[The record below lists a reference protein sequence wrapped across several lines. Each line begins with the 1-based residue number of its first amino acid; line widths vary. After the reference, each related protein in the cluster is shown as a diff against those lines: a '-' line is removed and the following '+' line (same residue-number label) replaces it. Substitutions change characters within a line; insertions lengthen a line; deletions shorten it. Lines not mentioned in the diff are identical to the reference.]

1 MAATMQLGAIN
12 KEGLAQIFVSIQDR
26 KSKTHIRQA
35 TGLYINAGIW
45 EKRNDEKALDKLS
58 KNEEVMRVLNSATEI
73 RRTIDGLFKNGT
85 VLNANEV
92 RELVREIVYREE
104 LEKERLEKEK
114 AEREA
119 AERAKVTLLQFIEKY
134 VSEIKSG
141 ARQTERGT
149 NFSPNTVRSVKQAL
163 TQFQRFCKHKKRE
176 YNFGDIDMQF
186 YHDFTSYLKTEF
198 KDRKG
203 NVTKEAYN
211 VNTTGKCIRT
221 LKNILSIAESEG
233 LHNNS
238 IWKDKKFK
246 GTRVETD
253 SIYLT
258 RADLDKIMKADLK
271 KKYGVGHEQARDIF
285 MVGVWTAQRVSDYN
299 YITKEQIYTH
309 TKRWIEDVPDPDN
322 PGKTKAEIRTK
333 EIMYIGI
340 IQKKTGAQVSIPV
353 SSELKAILE
362 KYDYVLPHLEDQVIN
377 RYLKDICLEAGLT
390 ESVEILETKGGTPVR
405 NRYPKW
411 DLVHTHTARRTG
423 ATLMYLSGMD
433 LYDIMKITGHTTPV
447 MLKKYIK
454 ADKLDVIEKI
464 TDKYDY
470 FD

>member
-12 KEGLAQIFVSIQDR
+12 KDGLAQIFISIQDR

-35 TGLYINAGIW
+35 TGLYINASIW
-45 EKRNDEKALDKLS
+45 EKRNDEKALDRYS
-58 KNEEVMRVLNSATEI
+58 KNEDIMRILNSATEI
-73 RRTIDGLFKNGT
+73 RRTIDGMFKNGT

-104 LEKERLEKEK
+104 MERERKEKEEAERQAAEK
-114 AEREA
+114 A
-119 AERAKVTLLQFIEKY
+119 KITLVQFIDKF
-134 VSEIKSG
+134 VTEIKSG

-163 TQFQRFCKHKKRE
+163 VQFQRFCKYKKKE

-186 YHDFTSYLKTEF
+186 YHDFTSYLKAEI
-198 KDRKG
+198 KDKKG
-203 NVTKEAYN
+203 IVLKEAYN

-233 LHNNS
+233 LHSNS

-246 GTRVETD
+246 GTRIETE

-258 RADLDKIMKADLK
+258 REDLDKIMKADLSK
-271 KKYGVGHEQARDIF
+271 HGIGHDQARDIF

-309 TKRWIEDVPDPDN
+309 TKRWIEDVPDPEN
-322 PGKTKAEIRTK
+322 PGQTKAEIRTK
-333 EIMYIGI
+333 EIMYISL

-353 SSELKAILE
+353 SSELKGILE
-362 KYDYVLPHLEDQVIN
+362 KYDYCLPHLEDQVIN
-377 RYLKDICLEAGLT
+377 RYLKDICKEAGLT

-454 ADKLDVIEKI
+454 ADKLDIIEKI
-464 TDKYDY
+464 TDKYNY

>member
-12 KEGLAQIFVSIQDR
+12 KDGLAQIFISIQDR

-35 TGLYINAGIW
+35 TGLYINASIW
-45 EKRNDEKALDKLS
+45 EKRNDEKALDRYS
-58 KNEEVMRVLNSATEI
+58 KNEDIMRILNSATEI
-73 RRTIDGLFKNGT
+73 RRTIDGMFKNGT

-104 LEKERLEKEK
+104 MERERKEKEEAERQAAEK
-114 AEREA
+114 A
-119 AERAKVTLLQFIEKY
+119 KITLVQFIDKY
-134 VSEIKSG
+134 VTEIKSG

-163 TQFQRFCKHKKRE
+163 VQFQRFCKYKKKE

-186 YHDFTSYLKTEF
+186 YHDFTSYLKAEI
-198 KDRKG
+198 KDKKG
-203 NVTKEAYN
+203 IVLKEAYN

-233 LHNNS
+233 LHSNS

-246 GTRVETD
+246 GTRIETE

-258 RADLDKIMKADLK
+258 REDLNKIMKADLSK
-271 KKYGVGHEQARDIF
+271 HGIGHDQARDIF

-309 TKRWIEDVPDPDN
+309 TKRWIEDVPDPEN

-333 EIMYIGI
+333 EIMYISL

-353 SSELKAILE
+353 SSELKGILE
-362 KYDYVLPHLEDQVIN
+362 KYDYCLPHLEDQVIN
-377 RYLKDICLEAGLT
+377 RYLKDICKEAGLT

-454 ADKLDVIEKI
+454 ADKLDIIEKI
-464 TDKYDY
+464 TDKYNY

>member
-12 KEGLAQIFVSIQDR
+12 KDGLAQIFISIQDR

-35 TGLYINAGIW
+35 TGLYINASIW
-45 EKRNDEKALDKLS
+45 EKRNDEKALDRYS
-58 KNEEVMRVLNSATEI
+58 KNEDIMRILNSATEI
-73 RRTIDGLFKNGT
+73 RRTIDGMFKNGT

-104 LEKERLEKEK
+104 MERERKEKEEAERQAAEK
-114 AEREA
+114 A
-119 AERAKVTLLQFIEKY
+119 KTTLVQFIDKY
-134 VSEIKSG
+134 VTEIKSG

-163 TQFQRFCKHKKRE
+163 VQFQRFCKYKKKE

-186 YHDFTSYLKTEF
+186 YHDFTSYLKAEI
-198 KDRKG
+198 KDKKG
-203 NVTKEAYN
+203 TVLKEAYN

-233 LHNNS
+233 LHSNS

-246 GTRVETD
+246 GTRIETE

-258 RADLDKIMKADLK
+258 REDLDKIMKADLSK
-271 KKYGVGHEQARDIF
+271 HGIGHDQARDIF

-309 TKRWIEDVPDPDN
+309 TKRWIEDVPDPEN

-333 EIMYIGI
+333 EIMYISL

-353 SSELKAILE
+353 SSELKGILE
-362 KYDYVLPHLEDQVIN
+362 KYDYCLPHLEDQVIN
-377 RYLKDICLEAGLT
+377 RYLKDICKEAGLT

-454 ADKLDVIEKI
+454 ADKLDIIEKI
-464 TDKYDY
+464 TDKYNY

>member
-12 KEGLAQIFVSIQDR
+12 KDGLAQIFISIQDR

-35 TGLYINAGIW
+35 TGLYINASIW
-45 EKRNDEKALDKLS
+45 EKRNDEKALDRYS
-58 KNEEVMRVLNSATEI
+58 RNEDVMRILNSATEI

-92 RELVREIVYREE
+92 RELVRGIVYREE
-104 LEKERLEKEK
+104 MEKERQEKEE
-114 AEREA
+114 AERLA
-119 AERAKVTLLQFIEKY
+119 AEKAKITLVQFIDKY
-134 VSEIKSG
+134 VTEIKSG
-141 ARQTERGT
+141 ARQTEKGT

-163 TQFQRFCKHKKRE
+163 VQFQRFCKYKKKE

-186 YHDFTSYLKTEF
+186 YHDFTSYLKAEI
-198 KDRKG
+198 KDKKG
-203 NVTKEAYN
+203 TILKDAYN

-233 LHNNS
+233 LHSNS

-246 GTRVETD
+246 GTRIETE

-258 RADLDKIMKADLK
+258 REDLNKIMKADLSK
-271 KKYGVGHEQARDIF
+271 HGIGHDQARDIF

-299 YITKEQIYTH
+299 YISKEQIYTH
-309 TKRWIEDVPDPDN
+309 TKRWIEDVPDPEN

-333 EIMYIGI
+333 EIMYISL

-353 SSELKAILE
+353 SSELKGILE
-362 KYDYVLPHLEDQVIN
+362 KYDYSLPHLEDQVIN
-377 RYLKDICLEAGLT
+377 RYLKDICKEAGLT

-454 ADKLDVIEKI
+454 ADKLDIIEKI
-464 TDKYDY
+464 TDKYNY

>member
-12 KEGLAQIFVSIQDR
+12 KDGLAQIFISIQDR

-35 TGLYINAGIW
+35 TGLYINASIW
-45 EKRNDEKALDKLS
+45 EKRNDEKALDRYS
-58 KNEEVMRVLNSATEI
+58 KNEDIMRILNSATEI
-73 RRTIDGLFKNGT
+73 RRTIDGMFKNGT

-104 LEKERLEKEK
+104 MERERKEKEEAERQAAEK
-114 AEREA
+114 A
-119 AERAKVTLLQFIEKY
+119 KITLVQFIDKY
-134 VSEIKSG
+134 VTEIKSG

-163 TQFQRFCKHKKRE
+163 VQFQRFCKYKKKE
-176 YNFGDIDMQF
+176 YNFGDIEMQF
-186 YHDFTSYLKTEF
+186 YHDFTSYLKAEI
-198 KDRKG
+198 KDKKG
-203 NVTKEAYN
+203 TILKEAYN

-233 LHNNS
+233 LHSNS

-246 GTRVETD
+246 GTRIETE

-258 RADLDKIMKADLK
+258 REDLDKIMKADLSK
-271 KKYGVGHEQARDIF
+271 HGIGHDQARDIF

-309 TKRWIEDVPDPDN
+309 TKRWIEDVPDPEN
-322 PGKTKAEIRTK
+322 PGQTKAEIRTK
-333 EIMYIGI
+333 EIMYISL

-353 SSELKAILE
+353 SSELKGILE
-362 KYDYVLPHLEDQVIN
+362 KYDYCLPHLEDQVIN
-377 RYLKDICLEAGLT
+377 RYLKDICKEAGLT

-454 ADKLDVIEKI
+454 ADKLDIIEKI
-464 TDKYDY
+464 TDKYNY

>member
-1 MAATMQLGAIN
+1 MQLGAIN
-12 KEGLAQIFVSIQDR
+12 KDGLAQIFISIQDR

-35 TGLYINAGIW
+35 TGLYINASIW
-45 EKRNDEKALDKLS
+45 EKRNDEKALDRYS
-58 KNEEVMRVLNSATEI
+58 KNEDIMRILNSATEI
-73 RRTIDGLFKNGT
+73 RRTIDGMFKNGT

-104 LEKERLEKEK
+104 MERERKEKEEAERQAAEK
-114 AEREA
+114 A
-119 AERAKVTLLQFIEKY
+119 KITLVQFIDKY
-134 VSEIKSG
+134 VTEIKSG

-163 TQFQRFCKHKKRE
+163 VQFQRFCKYKKKE

-186 YHDFTSYLKTEF
+186 YHDFTSYLKAEI
-198 KDRKG
+198 KDKKG
-203 NVTKEAYN
+203 TVLKEAYN

-233 LHNNS
+233 LHSNS

-246 GTRVETD
+246 GTRIETE

-258 RADLDKIMKADLK
+258 REDLNKIMKADLSK
-271 KKYGVGHEQARDIF
+271 HGIGHDQARDIF

-309 TKRWIEDVPDPDN
+309 TKRWIEDVPDPEN
-322 PGKTKAEIRTK
+322 PGQTKAEIRTK
-333 EIMYIGI
+333 EIMYISL

-353 SSELKAILE
+353 SSELKGILE
-362 KYDYVLPHLEDQVIN
+362 KYDYCLPHLEDQVIN
-377 RYLKDICLEAGLT
+377 RYLKDICKEAGLT

-454 ADKLDVIEKI
+454 ADKLDIIEKI
-464 TDKYDY
+464 TDKYNY

>member
-12 KEGLAQIFVSIQDR
+12 KDGLAQIFISIQDR

-35 TGLYINAGIW
+35 TGLYINASIW
-45 EKRNDEKALDKLS
+45 EKRNDEKALDRYS
-58 KNEEVMRVLNSATEI
+58 KNGDIMRILNSATEI
-73 RRTIDGLFKNGT
+73 RRTIDGMFKNGT

-104 LEKERLEKEK
+104 MERERKEKEEAERQAAEK
-114 AEREA
+114 A
-119 AERAKVTLLQFIEKY
+119 KITLVQFIDKY
-134 VSEIKSG
+134 VTEIKSG

-163 TQFQRFCKHKKRE
+163 VQFQRFCKYKKKE

-186 YHDFTSYLKTEF
+186 YHDFTSYLKAEI
-198 KDRKG
+198 KDKKG
-203 NVTKEAYN
+203 TVLKEAYN

-233 LHNNS
+233 LHSNS

-246 GTRVETD
+246 GTRIETE

-258 RADLDKIMKADLK
+258 REDLDKIMKADLSK
-271 KKYGVGHEQARDIF
+271 HGIGHDQARDIF

-309 TKRWIEDVPDPDN
+309 TKRWIEDVPDPEN
-322 PGKTKAEIRTK
+322 PGQTKAEIRTK
-333 EIMYIGI
+333 EIMYISL

-353 SSELKAILE
+353 SSELKGILE
-362 KYDYVLPHLEDQVIN
+362 KYDYCLPHLEDQVIN
-377 RYLKDICLEAGLT
+377 RYLKDICKEAGLT

-454 ADKLDVIEKI
+454 ADKLDIIEKI
-464 TDKYDY
+464 TDKYNY

>member
-12 KEGLAQIFVSIQDR
+12 KDGLAQIFISIQDR

-35 TGLYINAGIW
+35 TGLYINASIW
-45 EKRNDEKALDKLS
+45 EKRNDEKALDRYS
-58 KNEEVMRVLNSATEI
+58 KNEDIMRILNSATEI
-73 RRTIDGLFKNGT
+73 RRTIDGMFKNGT

-104 LEKERLEKEK
+104 MERERKEKEEAERQAAEK
-114 AEREA
+114 A
-119 AERAKVTLLQFIEKY
+119 KITLVQFIDKY
-134 VSEIKSG
+134 VTEIKSG

-163 TQFQRFCKHKKRE
+163 VQFQRFCKYKKKE

-186 YHDFTSYLKTEF
+186 YHDFTSYLKAEI
-198 KDRKG
+198 KDKKG
-203 NVTKEAYN
+203 TILKEAYN

-233 LHNNS
+233 LHSNS

-246 GTRVETD
+246 GTRIETE

-258 RADLDKIMKADLK
+258 REDLNKIMKADLSK
-271 KKYGVGHEQARDIF
+271 HGIGHDQARDIF

-309 TKRWIEDVPDPDN
+309 TKRWIEDVPDPEN

-333 EIMYIGI
+333 EIMYISL

-353 SSELKAILE
+353 SSELKGILE
-362 KYDYVLPHLEDQVIN
+362 KYDYCLPHLEDQVIN
-377 RYLKDICLEAGLT
+377 RYLKDICKEAGLT

-454 ADKLDVIEKI
+454 ADKLDIIEKI
-464 TDKYDY
+464 TDKYNY

>member
-1 MAATMQLGAIN
+1 MQLGAIN
-12 KEGLAQIFVSIQDR
+12 KDGLAQIFISIQDR

-35 TGLYINAGIW
+35 TGLYINASIW
-45 EKRNDEKALDKLS
+45 EKRNDEKALDRYS
-58 KNEEVMRVLNSATEI
+58 KNEDIMRILNSATEI
-73 RRTIDGLFKNGT
+73 RRTIDGMFKNGT

-104 LEKERLEKEK
+104 MERERKEKEEAERQAAEK
-114 AEREA
+114 A
-119 AERAKVTLLQFIEKY
+119 KITLVQFIDKY
-134 VSEIKSG
+134 VTEIKSG

-163 TQFQRFCKHKKRE
+163 VQFQRFCKYKKKE

-186 YHDFTSYLKTEF
+186 YHDFTSYLKAEI
-198 KDRKG
+198 KDKKG
-203 NVTKEAYN
+203 IVLKEAYN

-233 LHNNS
+233 LHSNS

-246 GTRVETD
+246 GTRIETE

-258 RADLDKIMKADLK
+258 REDLNKIMKADLSK
-271 KKYGVGHEQARDIF
+271 HGTGHDQARDIF

-309 TKRWIEDVPDPDN
+309 TKRWIEDVPDPEN
-322 PGKTKAEIRTK
+322 PGQTKAEIRTK
-333 EIMYIGI
+333 EIMYISL

-353 SSELKAILE
+353 SSELKGILE
-362 KYDYVLPHLEDQVIN
+362 KYDYCLPHLEDQVIN
-377 RYLKDICLEAGLT
+377 RYLKDICKEAGLT

-454 ADKLDVIEKI
+454 ADKLDIIEKI
-464 TDKYDY
+464 TDKYNY

>member
-12 KEGLAQIFVSIQDR
+12 KDGLAQIFISIQDR

-35 TGLYINAGIW
+35 TGLYINASIW
-45 EKRNDEKALDKLS
+45 EKRNDEKALDRYS
-58 KNEEVMRVLNSATEI
+58 KNEDIMRILNSATEI
-73 RRTIDGLFKNGT
+73 RRTIDGMFKNGT

-104 LEKERLEKEK
+104 MERERKEKEEAERQAAEK
-114 AEREA
+114 A
-119 AERAKVTLLQFIEKY
+119 KITLVQFIDKY
-134 VSEIKSG
+134 VTEIKSG

-163 TQFQRFCKHKKRE
+163 VQFQRFCKYKKKE

-186 YHDFTSYLKTEF
+186 YHDFTSYLKAEI
-198 KDRKG
+198 KDKKG
-203 NVTKEAYN
+203 IVLKEAYN

-233 LHNNS
+233 LHSNS

-246 GTRVETD
+246 GTRIETE

-258 RADLDKIMKADLK
+258 REDLNKIMKADLSK
-271 KKYGVGHEQARDIF
+271 HGIGHDQARDIF

-309 TKRWIEDVPDPDN
+309 TKRWIEDVPDPEN
-322 PGKTKAEIRTK
+322 PGQTKAEIRTK
-333 EIMYIGI
+333 EIMYISL

-353 SSELKAILE
+353 SSELKGILE
-362 KYDYVLPHLEDQVIN
+362 KYDYCLPHLEDQVIN
-377 RYLKDICLEAGLT
+377 RYLKDICKEAGLT
-390 ESVEILETKGGTPVR
+390 EIVEILETKGGTPVR

-454 ADKLDVIEKI
+454 ADKLDIIEKI
-464 TDKYDY
+464 TDKYNY

>member
-12 KEGLAQIFVSIQDR
+12 KDGLAQIFISIQDR

-35 TGLYINAGIW
+35 TGLYINASIW
-45 EKRNDEKALDKLS
+45 EKRNDEKALDRYS
-58 KNEEVMRVLNSATEI
+58 KNEDIMRILNSATEI
-73 RRTIDGLFKNGT
+73 RRTIDGMFKNGT

-104 LEKERLEKEK
+104 MERERKEKEEAERQAAEK
-114 AEREA
+114 A
-119 AERAKVTLLQFIEKY
+119 KITLVQFIDKY
-134 VSEIKSG
+134 VTEIKSG

-163 TQFQRFCKHKKRE
+163 VQFQRFCKYKKKE

-186 YHDFTSYLKTEF
+186 YHDFTSYLKAEI
-198 KDRKG
+198 KDKKG
-203 NVTKEAYN
+203 IVLKEAYN

-233 LHNNS
+233 LHSNS

-246 GTRVETD
+246 GIRIETE

-258 RADLDKIMKADLK
+258 REDLDKIMKADLSK
-271 KKYGVGHEQARDIF
+271 HGTGHDQARDIF

-309 TKRWIEDVPDPDN
+309 TKRWIEDVPDPEN
-322 PGKTKAEIRTK
+322 PGQTKAEIRTK
-333 EIMYIGI
+333 EIMYISL

-353 SSELKAILE
+353 SSELKGILE
-362 KYDYVLPHLEDQVIN
+362 KYDYCLPHLEDQVIN
-377 RYLKDICLEAGLT
+377 RYLKDICKEAGLT

-454 ADKLDVIEKI
+454 ADKLDIIEKI
-464 TDKYDY
+464 TDKYNY

>member
-12 KEGLAQIFVSIQDR
+12 KDGLAQIFISIQDR

-35 TGLYINAGIW
+35 TGLYINASIW
-45 EKRNDEKALDKLS
+45 EKRNDEKALDRYS
-58 KNEEVMRVLNSATEI
+58 KNEDIMRILNSATEI
-73 RRTIDGLFKNGT
+73 RRTIDGMFKNGT

-104 LEKERLEKEK
+104 MERERKEKEEAERQAAEK
-114 AEREA
+114 A
-119 AERAKVTLLQFIEKY
+119 KITLVQFIDKY
-134 VSEIKSG
+134 VTEIKSG

-163 TQFQRFCKHKKRE
+163 VQFQRFCKYKKKE

-186 YHDFTSYLKTEF
+186 YHDFTSYLKAEI
-198 KDRKG
+198 KDKKG
-203 NVTKEAYN
+203 IVLKEAYN

-233 LHNNS
+233 LHSNS

-246 GTRVETD
+246 GTRIETE

-258 RADLDKIMKADLK
+258 REDLDKIMKADLSK
-271 KKYGVGHEQARDIF
+271 HGTGHDQARDIF

-309 TKRWIEDVPDPDN
+309 TKRWIEDVPDPEN
-322 PGKTKAEIRTK
+322 PGQTKAEIRTK
-333 EIMYIGI
+333 EIMYISL

-353 SSELKAILE
+353 SSELKGILE
-362 KYDYVLPHLEDQVIN
+362 KYDYCLPHLEDQVIN
-377 RYLKDICLEAGLT
+377 RYLKDICKEAGLT

-433 LYDIMKITGHTTPV
+433 LYDIITVGNAVFVKNPEH
-447 MLKKYIK
+447 YRNI
-454 ADKLDVIEKI
+454 
-464 TDKYDY
+464 
-470 FD
+470 

>member
-12 KEGLAQIFVSIQDR
+12 KDGLAQIFISIQDR

-35 TGLYINAGIW
+35 TGLYINASIW
-45 EKRNDEKALDKLS
+45 EKRNDEKALDRYS
-58 KNEEVMRVLNSATEI
+58 KNEDIMRILNSATEI
-73 RRTIDGLFKNGT
+73 RRTIDGMFKNGT

-104 LEKERLEKEK
+104 MERERKEKEEAERQAAEK
-114 AEREA
+114 A
-119 AERAKVTLLQFIEKY
+119 KITLVQFIDKY
-134 VSEIKSG
+134 VTEIKSG

-163 TQFQRFCKHKKRE
+163 VQFQRFCKYKKKE

-186 YHDFTSYLKTEF
+186 YHDFTSYLKAEI
-198 KDRKG
+198 KDKKG
-203 NVTKEAYN
+203 IVLKEAYN

-233 LHNNS
+233 LHSNS

-246 GTRVETD
+246 GTRIETE

-258 RADLDKIMKADLK
+258 REDLDKIMKADLSK
-271 KKYGVGHEQARDIF
+271 HGTGHDQARDIF

-309 TKRWIEDVPDPDN
+309 TKRWIEDVPDPEN
-322 PGKTKAEIRTK
+322 PAQTKAEIRTK
-333 EIMYIGI
+333 EIMYISL

-353 SSELKAILE
+353 SSELKGILE
-362 KYDYVLPHLEDQVIN
+362 KYDYCLPHLEDQVIN
-377 RYLKDICLEAGLT
+377 RYLKDICKEAGLT
-390 ESVEILETKGGTPVR
+390 ESVEILETKGGAPVR

-454 ADKLDVIEKI
+454 ADKLDIIEKI
-464 TDKYDY
+464 TDKYNY

>member
-12 KEGLAQIFVSIQDR
+12 KDGLAQIFISIQDR

-35 TGLYINAGIW
+35 TGLYINASIW
-45 EKRNDEKALDKLS
+45 EKRNDEKALDRYS
-58 KNEEVMRVLNSATEI
+58 KNEDIMRILNSATEI
-73 RRTIDGLFKNGT
+73 RRTIDGMFKNGT

-104 LEKERLEKEK
+104 MERERKEKEEAERQAAEK
-114 AEREA
+114 A
-119 AERAKVTLLQFIEKY
+119 KTTLVQFIDKY
-134 VSEIKSG
+134 VTEIKSG

-163 TQFQRFCKHKKRE
+163 VQFQRFCKYKKKE

-186 YHDFTSYLKTEF
+186 YHDFTSYLKAEI
-198 KDRKG
+198 KDKKG
-203 NVTKEAYN
+203 IVLKEAYN

-233 LHNNS
+233 LHSNS

-246 GTRVETD
+246 GTRIETE

-258 RADLDKIMKADLK
+258 REDLDKIMKADLSK
-271 KKYGVGHEQARDIF
+271 HGTGHDQARDIF

-309 TKRWIEDVPDPDN
+309 TKRWIEDVPDPEN
-322 PGKTKAEIRTK
+322 PGQTKAEIRTK
-333 EIMYIGI
+333 EIMYISL

-353 SSELKAILE
+353 SSELKGILE
-362 KYDYVLPHLEDQVIN
+362 KYDYCLPHLEDQVIN
-377 RYLKDICLEAGLT
+377 RYLKDICKEAGLT

-454 ADKLDVIEKI
+454 ADKLDIIEKI
-464 TDKYDY
+464 TDKYNY

>member
-1 MAATMQLGAIN
+1 MQLGAIN
-12 KEGLAQIFVSIQDR
+12 KDGLAQIFISIQDR

-35 TGLYINAGIW
+35 TGLYINASIW
-45 EKRNDEKALDKLS
+45 EKRNDEKALDRYS
-58 KNEEVMRVLNSATEI
+58 KNEDIMRILNSATEI
-73 RRTIDGLFKNGT
+73 RRTIDGMFKNGT

-104 LEKERLEKEK
+104 MERERKEKEEAERQAAEK
-114 AEREA
+114 A
-119 AERAKVTLLQFIEKY
+119 KITLVQFIDKY
-134 VSEIKSG
+134 VTEIKSG

-163 TQFQRFCKHKKRE
+163 VQFQRFCKYKKKE

-186 YHDFTSYLKTEF
+186 YHDFTSYLKAEI
-198 KDRKG
+198 KDKKG
-203 NVTKEAYN
+203 IVLKEAYN

-233 LHNNS
+233 LHSNS

-246 GTRVETD
+246 GTRIETE

-258 RADLDKIMKADLK
+258 REDLDKIMKADLSK
-271 KKYGVGHEQARDIF
+271 HGTGHDQARDIF

-309 TKRWIEDVPDPDN
+309 TKRWIEDVPDPEN
-322 PGKTKAEIRTK
+322 PGQTKAEIRTK
-333 EIMYIGI
+333 EIMYISL

-353 SSELKAILE
+353 SSELKGILE
-362 KYDYVLPHLEDQVIN
+362 KYDYCLPHLEDQVIN
-377 RYLKDICLEAGLT
+377 RYLKDICKEAGLT

-454 ADKLDVIEKI
+454 ADKLDIIEKI
-464 TDKYDY
+464 TDKYNY

>member
-12 KEGLAQIFVSIQDR
+12 KDGLAQIFISIQDR

-35 TGLYINAGIW
+35 TGLYINASIW
-45 EKRNDEKALDKLS
+45 EKRNDEKALDRYS
-58 KNEEVMRVLNSATEI
+58 KNEDIMRILNSATEI
-73 RRTIDGLFKNGT
+73 RRTIDGMFKNGT

-104 LEKERLEKEK
+104 MERERKEKEEAERQAAEK
-114 AEREA
+114 A
-119 AERAKVTLLQFIEKY
+119 KITLVQFIDKY
-134 VSEIKSG
+134 VTEIKSG

-163 TQFQRFCKHKKRE
+163 VQFQRFCKYKKKE

-186 YHDFTSYLKTEF
+186 YHDFTSYLKAEI
-198 KDRKG
+198 KDKKG
-203 NVTKEAYN
+203 IVLKEAYN

-233 LHNNS
+233 LHSNS

-246 GTRVETD
+246 GTRIETE

-258 RADLDKIMKADLK
+258 REDLDKIMKADLSK
-271 KKYGVGHEQARDIF
+271 HGTGHDQARDIF

-309 TKRWIEDVPDPDN
+309 TKRWIEDVPDPEN
-322 PGKTKAEIRTK
+322 LGQTKAEIRTK
-333 EIMYIGI
+333 EIMYISL

-353 SSELKAILE
+353 SSELKGILE
-362 KYDYVLPHLEDQVIN
+362 KYDYCLPHLEDQVIN
-377 RYLKDICLEAGLT
+377 RYLKDICKEAGLT

-454 ADKLDVIEKI
+454 ADKLDIIEKI
-464 TDKYDY
+464 TDKYNY

>member
-12 KEGLAQIFVSIQDR
+12 KDGLAQIFISIQDR

-35 TGLYINAGIW
+35 TGLYINASIW
-45 EKRNDEKALDKLS
+45 EKRNDEKALDRYS
-58 KNEEVMRVLNSATEI
+58 KNEDIMRILNSATEI
-73 RRTIDGLFKNGT
+73 RRTIDGMFKNGT

-104 LEKERLEKEK
+104 MERERKEKEEAERQAAEK
-114 AEREA
+114 A
-119 AERAKVTLLQFIEKY
+119 KTTLVQFIDKY
-134 VSEIKSG
+134 VTEIKSG

-163 TQFQRFCKHKKRE
+163 VQFQRFCKYKKKE

-186 YHDFTSYLKTEF
+186 YHDFTSYLKAEI
-198 KDRKG
+198 KDKKG
-203 NVTKEAYN
+203 IVLKEAYN

-233 LHNNS
+233 LHSNS

-246 GTRVETD
+246 GTRIETE

-258 RADLDKIMKADLK
+258 REDLDKIMKADLSK
-271 KKYGVGHEQARDIF
+271 HGIGHDQARDIF

-309 TKRWIEDVPDPDN
+309 TKRWIEDVPDPEN
-322 PGKTKAEIRTK
+322 PGQTKAEIRTK
-333 EIMYIGI
+333 EIMYISL

-353 SSELKAILE
+353 SSELKGILE
-362 KYDYVLPHLEDQVIN
+362 KYDYCLPHLEDQVIN
-377 RYLKDICLEAGLT
+377 RYLKDICKEAGLT

-454 ADKLDVIEKI
+454 ADKLDIIEKI
-464 TDKYDY
+464 TDKYNY

>member
-12 KEGLAQIFVSIQDR
+12 KDGLAQIFISIQDR

-35 TGLYINAGIW
+35 TGLYINASIW
-45 EKRNDEKALDKLS
+45 EKRNDEKALDRYS
-58 KNEEVMRVLNSATEI
+58 KNEDIMRILNSATEI
-73 RRTIDGLFKNGT
+73 RRTIDGMFKNGT

-104 LEKERLEKEK
+104 MERERKEKEEAERQAAEK
-114 AEREA
+114 A
-119 AERAKVTLLQFIEKY
+119 KITLVQFIDKY
-134 VSEIKSG
+134 VTEIKSG

-163 TQFQRFCKHKKRE
+163 VQFQRFCKYKKKE

-186 YHDFTSYLKTEF
+186 YHDFTSYLKAEI
-198 KDRKG
+198 KDKKG
-203 NVTKEAYN
+203 TVLKEAYN

-233 LHNNS
+233 LHSNS

-246 GTRVETD
+246 GTRIETE

-258 RADLDKIMKADLK
+258 REDLDKIMKADLSK
-271 KKYGVGHEQARDIF
+271 HGIGHDQARDIF

-309 TKRWIEDVPDPDN
+309 TKRWIEDVPDPEN
-322 PGKTKAEIRTK
+322 PGQTKAEIRTK
-333 EIMYIGI
+333 EIMYISL

-353 SSELKAILE
+353 SSELKGILE
-362 KYDYVLPHLEDQVIN
+362 KYDYCLPHLEDQVIN
-377 RYLKDICLEAGLT
+377 RYLKDICKEAGLT

-454 ADKLDVIEKI
+454 ADKLDIIEKI
-464 TDKYDY
+464 TDKYNY

>member
-12 KEGLAQIFVSIQDR
+12 KDGLAQIFISIQDR

-35 TGLYINAGIW
+35 TGLYINASIW
-45 EKRNDEKALDKLS
+45 EKRNDEKALDRYS
-58 KNEEVMRVLNSATEI
+58 KNEDIMRILNSATEI
-73 RRTIDGLFKNGT
+73 RRTIDGMFKNGT

-104 LEKERLEKEK
+104 IEQQRVEKEEAARQAAEK
-114 AEREA
+114 A
-119 AERAKVTLLQFIEKY
+119 KITLVQFIDKY
-134 VSEIKSG
+134 VTEIKSG

-163 TQFQRFCKHKKRE
+163 VQFQRFCKYKKKE

-186 YHDFTSYLKTEF
+186 YHDFTSYLKAEI
-198 KDRKG
+198 KDKKG
-203 NVTKEAYN
+203 IVLKEAYN

-233 LHNNS
+233 LHSNS

-246 GTRVETD
+246 GTRIETE

-258 RADLDKIMKADLK
+258 REDLNKIMKADLSK
-271 KKYGVGHEQARDIF
+271 HGIGHDQARDIF

-309 TKRWIEDVPDPDN
+309 TKRWIEDVPDPEN
-322 PGKTKAEIRTK
+322 PGQTKAEIRTK
-333 EIMYIGI
+333 EIMYISL

-353 SSELKAILE
+353 SSELKGILE
-362 KYDYVLPHLEDQVIN
+362 KYDYCLPHLEDQVIN
-377 RYLKDICLEAGLT
+377 RYLKDICKEAGLT

-454 ADKLDVIEKI
+454 ADKLDIIEKI
-464 TDKYDY
+464 TDKYNY

>member
-12 KEGLAQIFVSIQDR
+12 KDGLAQIFISIQDR

-35 TGLYINAGIW
+35 TGLYINASIW
-45 EKRNDEKALDKLS
+45 EKRNDEKALDRYS
-58 KNEEVMRVLNSATEI
+58 KNEDIMRILNSATEI
-73 RRTIDGLFKNGT
+73 RRTIDGMFKNGT

-104 LEKERLEKEK
+104 MERERKEKEEAERQAAEK
-114 AEREA
+114 A
-119 AERAKVTLLQFIEKY
+119 KITLVQFIDKF
-134 VSEIKSG
+134 VTEIKSG

-163 TQFQRFCKHKKRE
+163 VQFQRFCKYKKKE

-186 YHDFTSYLKTEF
+186 YHDFTSYLKAEI
-198 KDRKG
+198 KDKKG
-203 NVTKEAYN
+203 TILKEAYN

-233 LHNNS
+233 LHSNS

-246 GTRVETD
+246 GTRIETE

-258 RADLDKIMKADLK
+258 REDLDKIMKADLSK
-271 KKYGVGHEQARDIF
+271 HGIGHDQARDIF

-309 TKRWIEDVPDPDN
+309 TKRWIEDVPDPEN
-322 PGKTKAEIRTK
+322 PGQTKAEIRTK
-333 EIMYIGI
+333 EIMYISL

-353 SSELKAILE
+353 SSELKGILE
-362 KYDYVLPHLEDQVIN
+362 KYDYCLPHLEDQVIN
-377 RYLKDICLEAGLT
+377 RYLKDICKEAGLT

-454 ADKLDVIEKI
+454 ADKLDIIEKI
-464 TDKYDY
+464 TDKYNY

>member
-1 MAATMQLGAIN
+1 
-12 KEGLAQIFVSIQDR
+12 V
-26 KSKTHIRQA
+26 
-35 TGLYINAGIW
+35 
-45 EKRNDEKALDKLS
+45 
-58 KNEEVMRVLNSATEI
+58 
-73 RRTIDGLFKNGT
+73 
-85 VLNANEV
+85 
-92 RELVREIVYREE
+92 
-104 LEKERLEKEK
+104 
-114 AEREA
+114 
-119 AERAKVTLLQFIEKY
+119 
-134 VSEIKSG
+134 
-141 ARQTERGT
+141 
-149 NFSPNTVRSVKQAL
+149 
-163 TQFQRFCKHKKRE
+163 QFQRFCKYKKKE

-186 YHDFTSYLKTEF
+186 YHDFTSYLKAEI
-198 KDRKG
+198 KDKKG
-203 NVTKEAYN
+203 TVLKEAYN

-233 LHNNS
+233 LHSNS

-246 GTRVETD
+246 GTRIETE

-258 RADLDKIMKADLK
+258 REDLNKIMKADLSK
-271 KKYGVGHEQARDIF
+271 HGIGHDQARDIF

-309 TKRWIEDVPDPDN
+309 TKRWIEDVPDPEN
-322 PGKTKAEIRTK
+322 PGQTKAEIRTK
-333 EIMYIGI
+333 EIMYISL

-353 SSELKAILE
+353 SSELKGILE
-362 KYDYVLPHLEDQVIN
+362 KYDYCLPHLEDQVIN
-377 RYLKDICLEAGLT
+377 RYLKDICKEAGLT

-454 ADKLDVIEKI
+454 ADKLDIIEKI
-464 TDKYDY
+464 TDKYNY

>member
-12 KEGLAQIFVSIQDR
+12 KDGLAQIFISIQDR

-35 TGLYINAGIW
+35 TGLYINASIW
-45 EKRNDEKALDKLS
+45 EKRNDEKALDRYS
-58 KNEEVMRVLNSATEI
+58 KNEDIMRILNSATEI
-73 RRTIDGLFKNGT
+73 RRTIDGMFKNGT

-104 LEKERLEKEK
+104 MERERKEKEEAERQAAEK
-114 AEREA
+114 A
-119 AERAKVTLLQFIEKY
+119 KITLVQFIDKY
-134 VSEIKSG
+134 VTEIKSG
-141 ARQTERGT
+141 ARQTEKGT

-163 TQFQRFCKHKKRE
+163 VQFQRFCKYKKTE

-186 YHDFTSYLKTEF
+186 YHDFTSYLKTEI

-203 NVTKEAYN
+203 NVLKEAYN

-233 LHNNS
+233 LHSNS

-246 GTRVETD
+246 GTRIETE

-258 RADLDKIMKADLK
+258 REDLNKIMKADLSK
-271 KKYGVGHEQARDIF
+271 HGIGHDQARDIF

-309 TKRWIEDVPDPDN
+309 TKRWIEDVPDPEN
-322 PGKTKAEIRTK
+322 PGQTKAEIRTK
-333 EIMYIGI
+333 EIMYISL

-353 SSELKAILE
+353 SSELKGILE
-362 KYDYVLPHLEDQVIN
+362 KYDYCLPHLEDQVIN
-377 RYLKDICLEAGLT
+377 RYLKDICKEAGLT

-454 ADKLDVIEKI
+454 ADKLDIIEKI
-464 TDKYDY
+464 TDKYNY

>member
-12 KEGLAQIFVSIQDR
+12 KDGLAQIFISIQDR

-35 TGLYINAGIW
+35 TGLYINASIW
-45 EKRNDEKALDKLS
+45 EKRNDEKALDRYS
-58 KNEEVMRVLNSATEI
+58 KNEDIMRILNSATEI
-73 RRTIDGLFKNGT
+73 RRTIDGMFKNGT

-104 LEKERLEKEK
+104 MERERKEKEEAERLAAEK
-114 AEREA
+114 A
-119 AERAKVTLLQFIEKY
+119 KITLVQFIDKY
-134 VSEIKSG
+134 VTEIKSG

-163 TQFQRFCKHKKRE
+163 VQFQRFCKYKKKE

-186 YHDFTSYLKTEF
+186 YHDFTSYLKAEI
-198 KDRKG
+198 KDKKG
-203 NVTKEAYN
+203 IVLKEAYN

-233 LHNNS
+233 LHSNS

-246 GTRVETD
+246 GTRIETE

-258 RADLDKIMKADLK
+258 REDLDKIMKADLSK
-271 KKYGVGHEQARDIF
+271 HGTGHDQARDIF

-309 TKRWIEDVPDPDN
+309 TKRWIEDVPDPEN
-322 PGKTKAEIRTK
+322 PGQTKAEIRTK
-333 EIMYIGI
+333 EIMYISL

-353 SSELKAILE
+353 SSELKGILE
-362 KYDYVLPHLEDQVIN
+362 KYDYCLPHLEDQVIN
-377 RYLKDICLEAGLT
+377 RYLKDICKEAGLT

-454 ADKLDVIEKI
+454 ADKLDIIEKI
-464 TDKYDY
+464 TDKYNY

>member
-12 KEGLAQIFVSIQDR
+12 KDGLAQIFISIQDR

-35 TGLYINAGIW
+35 TGLYINASIW
-45 EKRNDEKALDKLS
+45 EKRNDEKALDRYS
-58 KNEEVMRVLNSATEI
+58 KNEDIMRILNSATEI
-73 RRTIDGLFKNGT
+73 RRTIDGMFKNGT

-104 LEKERLEKEK
+104 MERERKEKEEAERLAAEK
-114 AEREA
+114 A
-119 AERAKVTLLQFIEKY
+119 KITLVQFIDKY
-134 VSEIKSG
+134 VTEIKSG

-163 TQFQRFCKHKKRE
+163 VQFQRFCKYKKKE

-186 YHDFTSYLKTEF
+186 YHDFTSYLKAEI
-198 KDRKG
+198 KDKKG
-203 NVTKEAYN
+203 TILKEAYN

-233 LHNNS
+233 LHSNS

-246 GTRVETD
+246 GTRIETE

-258 RADLDKIMKADLK
+258 REDLNKIMKADLSK
-271 KKYGVGHEQARDIF
+271 HGIGHDQARDIF

-309 TKRWIEDVPDPDN
+309 TKRWIEDVPDPEN
-322 PGKTKAEIRTK
+322 PGQTKAEIRTK
-333 EIMYIGI
+333 EIMYISL

-353 SSELKAILE
+353 SSELKGILE
-362 KYDYVLPHLEDQVIN
+362 KYDYCLPHLEDQVIN
-377 RYLKDICLEAGLT
+377 RYLKDICKEAGLT

-454 ADKLDVIEKI
+454 ADKLDIIEKI
-464 TDKYDY
+464 TDKYNY

>member
-1 MAATMQLGAIN
+1 MAATMQLGAIS
-12 KEGLAQIFVSIQDR
+12 KDGLAQIFISIQDR

-35 TGLYINAGIW
+35 TGLYINASVW
-45 EKRNDEKALDKLS
+45 EKRNDEKALDRYS
-58 KNEEVMRVLNSATEI
+58 RNEDVMHILNSATEI
-73 RRTIDGLFKNGT
+73 RRTVDGLFKNGT
-85 VLNANEV
+85 ILNANEV
-92 RELVREIVYREE
+92 RELVRGIVYREE
-104 LEKERLEKEK
+104 MEKERQEKEE
-114 AEREA
+114 AERLA
-119 AERAKVTLLQFIEKY
+119 AEKAKITLVQFIDKY
-134 VSEIKSG
+134 VIEIKSG

-163 TQFQRFCKHKKRE
+163 TQFQRFCKYKKTE

-186 YHDFTSYLKTEF
+186 YHDFTSYLKTEI

-203 NVTKEAYN
+203 NILKEAYN

-233 LHNNS
+233 LHSNA

-246 GTRVETD
+246 GIRVETD

-258 RADLDKIMKADLK
+258 REDLNKIMKADLS
-271 KKYGVGHEQARDIF
+271 KYGVGHDQARDIF

-299 YITKEQIYTH
+299 YISKEQIYTH
-309 TKRWIEDVPDPDN
+309 TKRWIEDVPDPEN
-322 PGKTKAEIRTK
+322 PGQTKAEIRTK
-333 EIMYIGI
+333 EIMYISL

-353 SSELKAILE
+353 SSELKGILE
-362 KYDYVLPHLEDQVIN
+362 KYDYCLPHLEDQVIN
-377 RYLKDICLEAGLT
+377 RYLKDICKEAGLT

-454 ADKLDVIEKI
+454 ADKLDIIEKI
-464 TDKYDY
+464 TDKYNY

>member
-12 KEGLAQIFVSIQDR
+12 KDGLAQIFISIQDR

-45 EKRNDEKALDKLS
+45 EKRNDEKALDRYS
-58 KNEEVMRVLNSATEI
+58 RNEDVMRILNAATEI
-73 RRTIDGLFKNGT
+73 RRTVDGLFKNGT

-92 RELVREIVYREE
+92 RELVRGIVYREE
-104 LEKERLEKEK
+104 IEQQRQEKEEAERLAAEK
-114 AEREA
+114 A
-119 AERAKVTLLQFIEKY
+119 KITLVQFIDKY
-134 VSEIKSG
+134 VTEIKSG

-163 TQFQRFCKHKKRE
+163 VQFQRFCKYKRKE

-186 YHDFTSYLKTEF
+186 YHDFTSYLKAEI
-198 KDRKG
+198 KDKKG
-203 NVTKEAYN
+203 TVLKEAYN

-233 LHNNS
+233 LHSNS

-246 GTRVETD
+246 GTRIETD

-258 RADLDKIMKADLK
+258 REDLNKIMKADLS
-271 KKYGVGHEQARDIF
+271 KYGVGHDQARDIF

-299 YITKEQIYTH
+299 YISKEQIYTH
-309 TKRWIEDVPDPDN
+309 TKRWIEDVPDPEN
-322 PGKTKAEIRTK
+322 PGQTKAEIRTK
-333 EIMYIGI
+333 EIMYISL

-353 SSELKAILE
+353 SSELKGILE
-362 KYDYVLPHLEDQVIN
+362 KYDYCLPHLEDQVIN
-377 RYLKDICLEAGLT
+377 RYLKDICKEAGLT

-454 ADKLDVIEKI
+454 ADKLDIIEKI
-464 TDKYDY
+464 TDKYNY

>member
-12 KEGLAQIFVSIQDR
+12 KDGLAQIFISIQDR

-35 TGLYINAGIW
+35 TGLYINASIW
-45 EKRNDEKALDKLS
+45 EKRNDEKALDRYS
-58 KNEEVMRVLNSATEI
+58 KNEDIMRILNSATEI
-73 RRTIDGLFKNGT
+73 RRTIDGMFKNGT

-104 LEKERLEKEK
+104 MERERKEKEEAERQAAEK
-114 AEREA
+114 A
-119 AERAKVTLLQFIEKY
+119 KITLVQFIDKY
-134 VSEIKSG
+134 VTEIKSG

-163 TQFQRFCKHKKRE
+163 VQFQRFCKYKKKE

-186 YHDFTSYLKTEF
+186 YHDFTSYLKAEI
-198 KDRKG
+198 KDKKG
-203 NVTKEAYN
+203 TVLKEAYN

-233 LHNNS
+233 LHSNS

-246 GTRVETD
+246 GTRIETE

-258 RADLDKIMKADLK
+258 REDLNKIMKADLSK
-271 KKYGVGHEQARDIF
+271 HGIGHDQARDIF

-309 TKRWIEDVPDPDN
+309 TKRWIEDVPDPEN
-322 PGKTKAEIRTK
+322 AGQTKAEIRTK
-333 EIMYIGI
+333 EIMYISL

-353 SSELKAILE
+353 SSELKSILE
-362 KYDYVLPHLEDQVIN
+362 KYDYCLPHLEDQVIN
-377 RYLKDICLEAGLT
+377 RYLKDICKEAGLT

-454 ADKLDVIEKI
+454 ADKLDIIEKI
-464 TDKYDY
+464 TDKYNY

>member
-12 KEGLAQIFVSIQDR
+12 KDGLAQIFISIQDR

-35 TGLYINAGIW
+35 TGLYINASIW
-45 EKRNDEKALDKLS
+45 EKRNDEKALDRYS
-58 KNEEVMRVLNSATEI
+58 KNEDIMRILNSATEI
-73 RRTIDGLFKNGT
+73 RRTIDGMFKNGT

-104 LEKERLEKEK
+104 MERERKEKEEAERQAAEK
-114 AEREA
+114 A
-119 AERAKVTLLQFIEKY
+119 KITLVQFIDKY
-134 VSEIKSG
+134 VTEIKSG

-163 TQFQRFCKHKKRE
+163 VQFQRFCKYKKKE

-186 YHDFTSYLKTEF
+186 YHDFTSYLKAEI
-198 KDRKG
+198 KDKKG
-203 NVTKEAYN
+203 IVLKEAYN

-233 LHNNS
+233 LHSNS

-246 GTRVETD
+246 GTRIETE

-258 RADLDKIMKADLK
+258 REDLDKIMKADLSK
-271 KKYGVGHEQARDIF
+271 HGIGHDQARDIF

-309 TKRWIEDVPDPDN
+309 TKRWIEDVPDPEN
-322 PGKTKAEIRTK
+322 PGQTKAEIRTK
-333 EIMYIGI
+333 EIMYISL

-353 SSELKAILE
+353 SSELKGILE
-362 KYDYVLPHLEDQVIN
+362 KYDYCLPHLEDQVIN
-377 RYLKDICLEAGLT
+377 RYLKDICKEAGLT

-454 ADKLDVIEKI
+454 ADKLDIIEKI
-464 TDKYDY
+464 TDKYNY

>member
-1 MAATMQLGAIN
+1 MQLGAIN
-12 KEGLAQIFVSIQDR
+12 KDGLAQIFISIQDR

-35 TGLYINAGIW
+35 TGLYINASIW
-45 EKRNDEKALDKLS
+45 EKRNDEKALDRYS
-58 KNEEVMRVLNSATEI
+58 KNEDIMRILNSATEI
-73 RRTIDGLFKNGT
+73 RRTIDGMFKNGT

-104 LEKERLEKEK
+104 MERERKEKEEAERQAAEK
-114 AEREA
+114 A
-119 AERAKVTLLQFIEKY
+119 KTTLVQFIDKY
-134 VSEIKSG
+134 VTEIKSG

-163 TQFQRFCKHKKRE
+163 VQFQRFCKYKKKE

-186 YHDFTSYLKTEF
+186 YHDFTSYLKAEI
-198 KDRKG
+198 KDKKG
-203 NVTKEAYN
+203 IVLKEAYN

-233 LHNNS
+233 LHSNS

-246 GTRVETD
+246 GTRIETE

-258 RADLDKIMKADLK
+258 REDLDKIMKADLSK
-271 KKYGVGHEQARDIF
+271 HGIGHDQARDIF

-309 TKRWIEDVPDPDN
+309 TKRWIEDVPDPEN
-322 PGKTKAEIRTK
+322 PGQTKAEIRTK
-333 EIMYIGI
+333 EIMYISL

-353 SSELKAILE
+353 SSELKGILE
-362 KYDYVLPHLEDQVIN
+362 KYDYCLPHLEDQVIN
-377 RYLKDICLEAGLT
+377 RYLKDICKEAGLT

-454 ADKLDVIEKI
+454 ADKLDIIEKI
-464 TDKYDY
+464 TDKYNY

>member
-12 KEGLAQIFVSIQDR
+12 KDGLAQIFISIQDR

-35 TGLYINAGIW
+35 TGLYINASIW
-45 EKRNDEKALDKLS
+45 EKRNDEKALDRYS
-58 KNEEVMRVLNSATEI
+58 KNEDIMRILNSATEI
-73 RRTIDGLFKNGT
+73 RRTIDGMFKNGT

-104 LEKERLEKEK
+104 MERERKEKEEAERQAAEK
-114 AEREA
+114 A
-119 AERAKVTLLQFIEKY
+119 KITLVQFIDKY
-134 VSEIKSG
+134 VTEIKSG

-163 TQFQRFCKHKKRE
+163 VQFQRFCKYKKKE

-186 YHDFTSYLKTEF
+186 YHDFTSYLKAEI
-198 KDRKG
+198 KDKKG
-203 NVTKEAYN
+203 IVLKEAYN

-233 LHNNS
+233 LHSNS

-246 GTRVETD
+246 GTRIETE

-258 RADLDKIMKADLK
+258 REDLNKIMKADLSK
-271 KKYGVGHEQARDIF
+271 HGIGHDQARDIF

-309 TKRWIEDVPDPDN
+309 TKRWIEDVPDPEN
-322 PGKTKAEIRTK
+322 PGQTKAEIRTK
-333 EIMYIGI
+333 EIMYISL

-353 SSELKAILE
+353 SSELKGILK
-362 KYDYVLPHLEDQVIN
+362 KYDYCLPHLEDQVIN
-377 RYLKDICLEAGLT
+377 RYLKDICKEAGLT

-454 ADKLDVIEKI
+454 ADKLDIIEKI
-464 TDKYDY
+464 TDKYNY

>member
-12 KEGLAQIFVSIQDR
+12 KDGLAQIFISIQDR

-35 TGLYINAGIW
+35 TGLSINASIW
-45 EKRNDEKALDKLS
+45 EKRNDEKALDRYS
-58 KNEEVMRVLNSATEI
+58 KNEDIMRILNSATEI
-73 RRTIDGLFKNGT
+73 RRTIDGMFKNGT

-104 LEKERLEKEK
+104 MERERKEKEEAERQAAEK
-114 AEREA
+114 A
-119 AERAKVTLLQFIEKY
+119 KITLVQFIDKY
-134 VSEIKSG
+134 VTEIKSG

-163 TQFQRFCKHKKRE
+163 VQFQRFCKYKKKE

-186 YHDFTSYLKTEF
+186 YHDFTSYLKAEI
-198 KDRKG
+198 KDKKG
-203 NVTKEAYN
+203 IVLKEAYN

-233 LHNNS
+233 LHSNS

-246 GTRVETD
+246 GTRIETE

-258 RADLDKIMKADLK
+258 REDLDKIMKADLSK
-271 KKYGVGHEQARDIF
+271 HGTGHDQARDIF

-309 TKRWIEDVPDPDN
+309 TKRWIEDVPDPEN
-322 PGKTKAEIRTK
+322 PGQTKAEIRTK
-333 EIMYIGI
+333 EIMYISL

-353 SSELKAILE
+353 SSELKGILE
-362 KYDYVLPHLEDQVIN
+362 KYDYCLPHLEDQVIN
-377 RYLKDICLEAGLT
+377 RYLKDICKEAGLT

-454 ADKLDVIEKI
+454 ADKLDIIEKI
-464 TDKYDY
+464 TDKYNY

>member
-12 KEGLAQIFVSIQDR
+12 KDGLAQIFISIQDR

-35 TGLYINAGIW
+35 TGLYINASIW
-45 EKRNDEKALDKLS
+45 EKRNDEKALDRYS
-58 KNEEVMRVLNSATEI
+58 RNEDVMRILNSATEI

-92 RELVREIVYREE
+92 RELVRGIVYREE
-104 LEKERLEKEK
+104 MEKERQEKEE
-114 AEREA
+114 AERQA
-119 AERAKVTLLQFIEKY
+119 AEKAKITLVQFIDKY
-134 VSEIKSG
+134 VTEIKSG

-163 TQFQRFCKHKKRE
+163 VQFQRFCKYKKKE

-186 YHDFTSYLKTEF
+186 YHDFTSYLKAEI
-198 KDRKG
+198 KDKKG
-203 NVTKEAYN
+203 IVLKEAYN

-233 LHNNS
+233 LHSNS

-246 GTRVETD
+246 GTRIETE

-258 RADLDKIMKADLK
+258 REDLDKIMKADLSK
-271 KKYGVGHEQARDIF
+271 HGTGHDQARDIF

-309 TKRWIEDVPDPDN
+309 TKRWIEDVPDPEN
-322 PGKTKAEIRTK
+322 PGQTKAEIRTK
-333 EIMYIGI
+333 EIMYISL

-353 SSELKAILE
+353 SSELKGILE
-362 KYDYVLPHLEDQVIN
+362 KYDYCLPHLEDQVIN
-377 RYLKDICLEAGLT
+377 RYLKDICKEAGLT

-423 ATLMYLSGMD
+423 ATLMYLSVMD

-454 ADKLDVIEKI
+454 ADKLDIIEKI
-464 TDKYDY
+464 TDKYNY

>member
-12 KEGLAQIFVSIQDR
+12 KDGLAQIFISIQDR

-35 TGLYINAGIW
+35 TGLYINASIW
-45 EKRNDEKALDKLS
+45 EKRNDEKALDRYS
-58 KNEEVMRVLNSATEI
+58 KNEDIMRILNSATEI
-73 RRTIDGLFKNGT
+73 RRTIDGMFKNGT

-104 LEKERLEKEK
+104 MERERKEKEEAERQAAEK
-114 AEREA
+114 A
-119 AERAKVTLLQFIEKY
+119 KTTLVQFIDKY
-134 VSEIKSG
+134 VTEIKSG

-163 TQFQRFCKHKKRE
+163 VQFQRFCKYKKKE

-186 YHDFTSYLKTEF
+186 YHDFTSYLKAEI
-198 KDRKG
+198 KDKKG
-203 NVTKEAYN
+203 IVLKEAYN

-233 LHNNS
+233 LHSNS

-246 GTRVETD
+246 GTRIETE

-258 RADLDKIMKADLK
+258 REDLDKIMKADLSK
-271 KKYGVGHEQARDIF
+271 HGIGHDQARDIF

-309 TKRWIEDVPDPDN
+309 TKRWIEDVPDPEN
-322 PGKTKAEIRTK
+322 PGQTKAEIRTK
-333 EIMYIGI
+333 EIMYISL

-353 SSELKAILE
+353 SSELKGILE
-362 KYDYVLPHLEDQVIN
+362 KYDYCLPHLEDQVIN
-377 RYLKDICLEAGLT
+377 RSLKDICKEAGLT

-454 ADKLDVIEKI
+454 ADKLDIIEKI
-464 TDKYDY
+464 TDKYNY

>member
-12 KEGLAQIFVSIQDR
+12 KDGLAQIFISIQDR

-35 TGLYINAGIW
+35 TGLYINASIW
-45 EKRNDEKALDKLS
+45 EKRNDEKALDRYS
-58 KNEEVMRVLNSATEI
+58 KNEDIMRILNSATEI
-73 RRTIDGLFKNGT
+73 RRTIDGMFKNGT

-104 LEKERLEKEK
+104 MERERKEKEEAERQAAEK
-114 AEREA
+114 A
-119 AERAKVTLLQFIEKY
+119 KTTLVQFIDKY
-134 VSEIKSG
+134 VTEIKSG

-163 TQFQRFCKHKKRE
+163 VQFQRFCKYKKKE

-186 YHDFTSYLKTEF
+186 YHDFTSYLKAEI
-198 KDRKG
+198 KDKKG
-203 NVTKEAYN
+203 TVLKEAYN

-233 LHNNS
+233 LHSNS

-246 GTRVETD
+246 GTRIETE

-258 RADLDKIMKADLK
+258 REDLNKIMKADLSK
-271 KKYGVGHEQARDIF
+271 HGIGHDQARDIF

-309 TKRWIEDVPDPDN
+309 TKRWIEDVPDPEN

-333 EIMYIGI
+333 EIMYISL

-353 SSELKAILE
+353 SSELKGILE
-362 KYDYVLPHLEDQVIN
+362 KYDYCLPHLEDQVIN
-377 RYLKDICLEAGLT
+377 RYLKDICKEAGLT

-454 ADKLDVIEKI
+454 ADKLDIIEKI
-464 TDKYDY
+464 TDKYNY